1 MMSGRRSKGLVTV
14 LLAVTF
20 AAGAAVGVAG
30 DRMVAAEDTATHT
43 EVPVARQGRFT
54 IEQYADELGLT
65 ATQREQIA
73 PILDNVMVEA
83 HALAEEIRPRL
94 VALVE
99 DAKAEVKEFLTP
111 EQVDRYEEIL
121 AQREEAERGKKEA
134 AASEAPS
141 PVDSE
146 E

>member
-30 DRMVAAEDTATHT
+30 DRMVAAEDTATQT
-43 EVPVARQGRFT
+43 EVPARQGRFT

-99 DAKAEVKEFLTP
+99 DAKAEAKEFLTP

-134 AASEAPS
+134 AAGEAPS